1 MVKNKTKKR
10 IYIGVYSSVS
20 PEVKGS
26 KFFRDCERIGE
37 IIAEN
42 NLTMSYSGSGQKG
55 CASKLLDGVINKKG
69 SARGVIYHK
78 WEHFLDK
85 RLLKPPDNFSP
96 EVVLTNDD
104 DLLDRIR
111 EIKRDCIAIIAIP
124 GGPGTFQEIWTS
136 AVGVA
141 ELEHTPLILYNIDG
155 FFDATKKQIEVM
167 AKYFNWEKYKHNII
181 FIDNI
186 NDLENTIKLLAK
198 IALSKRSN
206 QTIMDALS
214 LYQTRGKVY
223 TPYSDKS
230 SKKDKRKGNTQ
241 KKKRKTKKP
250 RKKRTKT

>member
-1 MVKNKTKKR
+1 MFNGGKNSKSKSKKK
-10 IYIGVYSSVS
+10 IYLGVYSSVS

-42 NLTMSYSGSGQKG
+42 NLSMSYSGSGQKG
-55 CASKLLDGVINKKG
+55 CASKLLDGVINKNG

-78 WEHFLDK
+78 WKHFLDK
-85 RLLKPPDNFSP
+85 RLLKPPPNFSP

-155 FFDATKKQIEVM
+155 FFDHTKKQIDVM
-167 AKYFNWEKYKHNII
+167 AKYFNWEKYKHNMI
-181 FIDNI
+181 FVNNI
-186 NDLENTIKLLAK
+186 KDLEKTITLLAK

-214 LYQTRGKVY
+214 ISKTKGKIY
-223 TPYSDKS
+223 TPYSVKGS
-230 SKKDKRKGNTQ
+230 RKKNKKTKRP
-241 KKKRKTKKP
+241 KKRN
-250 RKKRTKT
+250 